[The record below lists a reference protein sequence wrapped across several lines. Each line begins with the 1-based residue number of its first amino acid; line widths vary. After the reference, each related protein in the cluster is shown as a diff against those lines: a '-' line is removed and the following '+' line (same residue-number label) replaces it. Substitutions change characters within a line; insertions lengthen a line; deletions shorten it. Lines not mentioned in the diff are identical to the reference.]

1 MLPERSGKQQQ
12 QQLSQK
18 VSAGQASDQRK
29 RREREGHISPQR
41 SPLGTNQSLPSASDT
56 CSERCRSAQ
65 QVPIPQLL
73 GPRLRLRP
81 LLPATRP
88 GPLTCAHKI
97 QKHFLVP
104 TMESLSNLAGGL
116 DQYESSLSRSGV
128 TNPSLSF
135 ELGGQQERSE
145 GRDGQRER
153 EKTRSRR
160 CSKHRSTHPT
170 ASQRFPPPHEHPTH
184 PPSEGGA
191 AAAASTPQHAR
202 IRHSAVVSIPT
213 PLGQDTLAAGVR
225 TPRYMRI
232 LIHY

>member
-97 QKHFLVP
+97 QKHFVSKIDFFIKKTANKPL
-104 TMESLSNLAGGL
+104 TKSQKANLARAERVANL
-116 DQYESSLSRSGV
+116 RDNKIDTKQKESSIW
-128 TNPSLSF
+128 
-135 ELGGQQERSE
+135 
-145 GRDGQRER
+145 D
-153 EKTRSRR
+153 
-160 CSKHRSTHPT
+160 
-170 ASQRFPPPHEHPTH
+170 
-184 PPSEGGA
+184 
-191 AAAASTPQHAR
+191 
-202 IRHSAVVSIPT
+202 
-213 PLGQDTLAAGVR
+213 
-225 TPRYMRI
+225 
-232 LIHY
+232 

>member
-1 MLPERSGKQQQ
+1 MHWDSI
-12 QQLSQK
+12 
-18 VSAGQASDQRK
+18 SDLAT
-29 RREREGHISPQR
+29 
-41 SPLGTNQSLPSASDT
+41 LGMWADPGRQNT
-56 CSERCRSAQ
+56 
-65 QVPIPQLL
+65 PQLP
-73 GPRLRLRP
+73 PRLRLRP
-81 LLPATRP
+81 LLPGARLAQEP

-104 TMESLSNLAGGL
+104 TMEFSPNLAGGL
-116 DQYESSLSRSGV
+116 DLLVGRPSRSGAK
-128 TNPSLSF
+128 NPPLSF
-135 ELGGQQERSE
+135 ELRGQQGRSE

-153 EKTRSRR
+153 KKTRSRR

-170 ASQRFPPPHEHPTH
+170 ASQRFPPPQEHPTH

>member
-1 MLPERSGKQQQ
+1 MRDISHLNGVRSGQTKACRARPTRAPKDAVAHSKCQSRSGCRKQREAHERM
-12 QQLSQK
+12 
-18 VSAGQASDQRK
+18 VSR
-29 RREREGHISPQR
+29 
-41 SPLGTNQSLPSASDT
+41 DT
-56 CSERCRSAQ
+56 KNS
-65 QVPIPQLL
+65 
-73 GPRLRLRP
+73 
-81 LLPATRP
+81 
-88 GPLTCAHKI
+88 AHKI

-104 TMESLSNLAGGL
+104 TMEFSPNLAGGL
-116 DQYESSLSRSGV
+116 DHILGRPSRSGAK
-128 TNPSLSF
+128 NPSLSF
-135 ELGGQQERSE
+135 QLRGQQGRSE

-160 CSKHRSTHPT
+160 CSTHRSTHPT
-170 ASQRFPPPHEHPTH
+170 ASQRFPPPQEHPTH

-202 IRHSAVVSIPT
+202 ICHSAIVSIPT